1 MKSRDV
7 GEADYPFGVVLKGKG
22 RELVEIVN
30 YTVAAS
36 CTENCTDIGVG
47 ESRHEVGKSLG
58 MCAAEVT
65 VLPEGVGIDYSII
78 AQTAKHLGG

>member
-22 RELVEIVN
+22 RELVEVVN
-30 YTVAAS
+30 HTVAATR
-36 CTENCTDIGVG
+36 TENCTDIGVG

-58 MCAAEVT
+58 MGTAEVA
-65 VLPEGVGIDYSII
+65 VLTEGVGIDDRIV